1 LFEGWDWK
9 EKSILQKDLE
19 KKSEDQ
25 IGEKQ
30 HITNCDWSMKF
41 KTNQNFTKKPRKK
54 IKNQKN
60 KDKSKKI
67 NK

>member
-1 LFEGWDWK
+1 VR
-9 EKSILQKDLE
+9 LE
-19 KKSEDQ
+19 RKINLTKRSRKKKSEDQ

-41 KTNQNFTKKPRKK
+41 KTNQNVTEKPRKK

>member
-1 LFEGWDWK
+1 
-9 EKSILQKDLE
+9 
-19 KKSEDQ
+19 
-25 IGEKQ
+25 
-30 HITNCDWSMKF
+30 MKF

>member
-1 LFEGWDWK
+1 
-9 EKSILQKDLE
+9 
-19 KKSEDQ
+19 
-25 IGEKQ
+25 
-30 HITNCDWSMKF
+30 MKF
-41 KTNQNFTKKPRKK
+41 KTNQNVTEKPRKK